1 METETTMSII
11 SDNRPTL
18 AQSLWQT
25 GDERLKFLLLAVMGS
40 LALWL
45 SAKIQVPFY
54 PVPITM
60 QTFVVLV
67 VGMAF
72 GWRLGATTVL
82 LYLAEGALGLPVFA
96 GTPERG
102 IGLAYMVGPTGGY
115 LLGFLVAATAVG
127 WLGQRGWDRRIATT
141 LAAMALG
148 TAIIYVPGLI
158 WLGTA
163 IGWDKPVLE
172 LGLWPFFT
180 RRCAQGR
187 AGRVRASVDLA
198 SFPPPLRTPL

>member
-1 METETTMSII
+1 M
-11 SDNRPTL
+11 
-18 AQSLWQT
+18 
-25 GDERLKFLLLAVMGS
+25 KFLLLAVMGS
-40 LALWL
+40 IALWL

-96 GTPERG
+96 GSPERG
-102 IGLAYMVGPTGGY
+102 IGVAYMAGPTGGY
-115 LLGFLVAATAVG
+115 LLGFLVAAAVVG

-158 WLGTA
+158 WLGMA
-163 IGWDKPVLE
+163 IGWDKPVLG
-172 LGLWPFFT
+172 LGLWPFLPGD
-180 RRCAQGR
+180 ALKV
-187 AGRVRASVDLA
+187 ALA
-198 SFPPPLRTPL
+198 ALVLPSIWRLARHR

>member
-1 METETTMSII
+1 MSII

-25 GDERLKFLLLAVMGS
+25 GDERMKFLLLAVMGS
-40 LALWL
+40 IALWL

-96 GTPERG
+96 GSPERG
-102 IGLAYMVGPTGGY
+102 IGVAYMAGPTGGY
-115 LLGFLVAATAVG
+115 LLGFLVAAAVVG

-158 WLGTA
+158 WLGMA
-163 IGWDKPVLE
+163 IGWDKPLLE
-172 LGLWPFFT
+172 LGLWPFLPGD
-180 RRCAQGR
+180 ALKV
-187 AGRVRASVDLA
+187 ALA
-198 SFPPPLRTPL
+198 ALVLPSIWRLARHR

>member
-1 METETTMSII
+1 MSIN

-102 IGLAYMVGPTGGY
+102 IGLAYMAGPTGGY
-115 LLGFLVAATAVG
+115 LLGFVVAATAVG

-172 LGLWPFFT
+172 LGLWPFLPGDALKVALAAFVLPSIWRLS
-180 RRCAQGR
+180 RRR
-187 AGRVRASVDLA
+187 
-198 SFPPPLRTPL
+198 

>member
-1 METETTMSII
+1 MSNIAGN
-11 SDNRPTL
+11 SPTL
-18 AQSLWQT
+18 AQSLWQG
-25 GDERLKFLLLAVMGS
+25 GDARLKFLLLAIMGS

-45 SAKIQVPFY
+45 SAKIQIPFY

-60 QTFVVLV
+60 QTLVVLV

-72 GWRLGATTVL
+72 GWRLGAATVL
-82 LYLAEGALGLPVFA
+82 LYLAEGSLGLPVFA

-115 LLGFLVAATAVG
+115 LLGFLFAAAVVG
-127 WLGQRGWDRRIATT
+127 WLGQRGWDRHIATT

-148 TAIIYVPGLI
+148 TAIIYLPGLI
-158 WLGTA
+158 WLGVA

-172 LGLWPFFT
+172 LGLWPFLPGD
-180 RRCAQGR
+180 ALKV
-187 AGRVRASVDLA
+187 ALA
-198 SFPPPLRTPL
+198 ALLFPSIWRLSRHR

>member
-18 AQSLWQT
+18 AQSLWQA
-25 GDERLKFLLLAVMGS
+25 GDERMKFLLLAVMGS

-60 QTFVVLV
+60 QTIVVLL

-72 GWRLGATTVL
+72 GWRLGTATVL

-102 IGLAYMVGPTGGY
+102 TGLTYMAGPTGGY
-115 LLGFLVAATAVG
+115 LLGFVFAAAAVG
-127 WLGQRGWDRRIATT
+127 WLAQRGWDRRFATT

-148 TAIIYVPGLI
+148 TAIIYGPGLI
-158 WLGTA
+158 WLGME

-172 LGLWPFFT
+172 LGLWPFLPGD
-180 RRCAQGR
+180 ALKV
-187 AGRVRASVDLA
+187 ALA
-198 SFPPPLRTPL
+198 ALLFPSIWRLSRQR

>member
-1 METETTMSII
+1 MRNVA
-11 SDNRPTL
+11 DRQLTL
-18 AQSLWQT
+18 AQSLWQR

-72 GWRLGATTVL
+72 GWRLGTTTVL
-82 LYLAEGALGLPVFA
+82 LYLAEGMAGLPVFA

-115 LLGFLVAATAVG
+115 LLGFLFGAAVVG
-127 WLGQRGWDRRIATT
+127 WLGERGWDRRIATT
-141 LAAMALG
+141 LAAMVLG
-148 TAIIYVPGLI
+148 TTIIYVPGLI
-158 WLGTA
+158 WLGTT

-172 LGLWPFFT
+172 LGLWPFLLGD
-180 RRCAQGR
+180 ALKV
-187 AGRVRASVDLA
+187 ALA
-198 SFPPPLRTPL
+198 ALALPSIWRFARHV